1 LEAIQLSSTNLREA
15 VGNGENMAA
24 RVNMLLAGTLAGM
37 AFISASVGLVHAV
50 AHALGGFFDIAH
62 GTANA
67 IMLPLVMR
75 FSLIGN
81 PGKYADIA
89 MAMGEDAEG
98 LREMEAAREAVFAV
112 ESLAADIG
120 IPQDLKQPGADFMR
134 RNI

>member
-1 LEAIQLSSTNLREA
+1 MEAIQLISTNLREA

-24 RVNMLLAGTLAGM
+24 RANMLLAGTLAGM

-89 MAMGEDAEG
+89 MGEDVEG
-98 LREMEAAREAVFAV
+98 LREMEAGREAVFAV

-120 IPQDLKQPGADFMR
+120 IPQDLKQPGADFMK